1 MPLWYKDCQP
11 VELIPPAANLYRT
24 QVHPYRS
31 VFARSNSPSLGS
43 NDVYRWFERRAMIR
57 PVDWQDR
64 DKAGGVRRL
73 IISVHLSREW
83 PENWKRNHGE
93 TMSDIRTTEFRLVSV
108 I

>member
-1 MPLWYKDCQP
+1 
-11 VELIPPAANLYRT
+11 
-24 QVHPYRS
+24 
-31 VFARSNSPSLGS
+31 
-43 NDVYRWFERRAMIR
+43 MIR